1 VLSAV
6 EVARDSSAPALRPAS
21 SREAWARS
29 VSPRSIYLGE
39 ATDLGEATE
48 DAALAR
54 FIPDLVP
61 VVG

>member
-29 VSPRSIYLGE
+29 MSPRSIYLGE
-39 ATDLGEATE
+39 ATEG
-48 DAALAR
+48 AALAR

>member
-6 EVARDSSAPALRPAS
+6 EVARDSNAPALRPAS

-29 VSPRSIYLGE
+29 MSPRSIYLGE
-39 ATDLGEATE
+39 ATEG
-48 DAALAR
+48 AALAR